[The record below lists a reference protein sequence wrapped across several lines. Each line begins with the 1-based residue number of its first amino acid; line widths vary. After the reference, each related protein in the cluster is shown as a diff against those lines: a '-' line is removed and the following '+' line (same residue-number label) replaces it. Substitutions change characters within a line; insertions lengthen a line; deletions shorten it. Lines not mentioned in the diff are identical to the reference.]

1 MWAFLYL
8 KESQMKLIENW
19 QQAWKLKSVQVGAA
33 SAFFYALILL
43 SEQFL
48 GVWNVIPQE
57 LKNKIPENVAE
68 WVGIFV
74 GVAMVLAR
82 LKKQPELHNVN
93 QFVTVTAGHSNTDP
107 GAVNGKYKEA
117 ELVSQ
122 FRNAVAYYLREAG
135 IQYKTDGVGT
145 TNQNLNAAIKLIK
158 GSSVAVEFHMNAATS
173 KQANGIETIAL
184 PKDKKLAQDLSKAVA
199 DAFGSRLRG
208 DNGWIDQ
215 SKSARG
221 RLAYVDAG
229 GLIVELGF
237 ISNEEELFQFNAR
250 YWSAAKAVAKVLIE
264 YEASK

>member
-1 MWAFLYL
+1 
-8 KESQMKLIENW
+8 MKLIDNW
-19 QQAWKLKSVQVGAA
+19 KQAWKLKSVQVGAI
-33 SAFFYALILL
+33 SAFFYALILF

-48 GVWNVIPQE
+48 NVWAVIPQE

-93 QFVTVTAGHSNTDP
+93 QFVTVTAGHSNKDP
-107 GAVNGKYKEA
+107 GAVNGKFKEA

-135 IQYKTDGVGT
+135 IQYKTDGVGIL
-145 TNQNLNAAIKLIK
+145 NQDLNAAIKLIK

-173 KQANGIETIAL
+173 KQANGVETIAL
-184 PKDKKLAQDLSKAVA
+184 PKDKKLAQELSKAVA

-215 SKSARG
+215 SQSARG
-221 RLAYVDAG
+221 KLGFISNG

-250 YWSAAKAVAKVLIE
+250 YWSAAKAVAMILIKHE
-264 YEASK
+264 KALK

>member
-1 MWAFLYL
+1 MGW
-8 KESQMKLIENW
+8 EMKLIENW
-19 QQAWKLKSVQVGAA
+19 KQAWKLKSVQVGAI
-33 SAFFYALILL
+33 SAFFYALILF

-48 GVWNVIPQE
+48 NVWAVIPQE

-107 GAVNGKYKEA
+107 GAVNGKFKEA

-135 IQYKTDGVGT
+135 IQYKTDGVGIL
-145 TNQNLNAAIKLIK
+145 NQDLNAAIKLIK
-158 GSSVAVEFHMNAATS
+158 GSSVAVEFHMNAAIS

-215 SKSARG
+215 SQSARG
-221 RLAYVDAG
+221 KLGFISNG

-264 YEASK
+264 YEKRN

>member
-1 MWAFLYL
+1 
-8 KESQMKLIENW
+8 MKLIDNW
-19 QQAWKLKSVQVGAA
+19 KQAWKLKSVQVGAI
-33 SAFFYALILL
+33 SAFFYALILF

-48 GVWNVIPQE
+48 NVWAVIPQE

-93 QFVTVTAGHSNTDP
+93 QFVTVTAGHSNKDP
-107 GAVNGKYKEA
+107 GAVNGKFKEA

-135 IQYKTDGVGT
+135 LQVKTDGVGIL
-145 TNQNLNAAIKLIK
+145 NQDLNAAIKLIK

-215 SKSARG
+215 SQSARG
-221 RLAYVDAG
+221 KLGFISNG

-250 YWSAAKAVAKVLIE
+250 YWSAAKAVAMILIKHE
-264 YEASK
+264 KALK

>member
-1 MWAFLYL
+1 
-8 KESQMKLIENW
+8 MKLIDNW
-19 QQAWKLKSVQVGAA
+19 KQAWKLKSVQVGAI
-33 SAFFYALILL
+33 SAFFYALILF

-48 GVWNVIPQE
+48 NVWAVIPQE

-93 QFVTVTAGHSNTDP
+93 QFVTVTAGHSNKDP
-107 GAVNGKYKEA
+107 GAVNGKFKEA

-135 IQYKTDGVGT
+135 IQYKTDGVGIL
-145 TNQNLNAAIKLIK
+145 NQDLNAAIKLIK

-215 SKSARG
+215 SQSARG
-221 RLAYVDAG
+221 KLGFISNG

-264 YEASK
+264 YEKCN

>member
-1 MWAFLYL
+1 
-8 KESQMKLIENW
+8 MKLIDNW
-19 QQAWKLKSVQVGAA
+19 KQAWKLKSVQVGAI
-33 SAFFYALILL
+33 SAFFYALILF

-48 GVWNVIPQE
+48 NVWAVIPQE
-57 LKNKIPENVAE
+57 LKNKIPENIAE

-93 QFVTVTAGHSNTDP
+93 QFVTVTAGHSNKDL
-107 GAVNGKYKEA
+107 GAVNGKFKEA

-135 IQYKTDGVGT
+135 IQYKTDGVGIL
-145 TNQNLNAAIKLIK
+145 NQDLNAAIKLIK

-215 SKSARG
+215 SQSARG
-221 RLAYVDAG
+221 KLGFISNG

-250 YWSAAKAVAKVLIE
+250 YWSAAKAVAMILIKHE
-264 YEASK
+264 KALK

>member
-1 MWAFLYL
+1 
-8 KESQMKLIENW
+8 MKLIDNW
-19 QQAWKLKSVQVGAA
+19 KQAWKLKSVQVGAA
-33 SAFFYALILL
+33 SAFFYALILF

-48 GVWNVIPQE
+48 NVWAVIPQE

-82 LKKQPELHNVN
+82 LKKQPELHTEI
-93 QFVTVTAGHSNTDP
+93 QPFVTVTAGHSNTDP

-117 ELVSQ
+117 ELVRN
-122 FRNAVAYYLREAG
+122 FRNAVAHYLLSAG
-135 IQYKTDGVGT
+135 LAIKTDGTGT
-145 TNQNLNAAIKLIK
+145 INLPLNNAIALAK
-158 GSSVAVEFHMNAATS
+158 GASIAVEFHMNAATS

-215 SKSARG
+215 SQSARG
-221 RLAYVDAG
+221 KLGFISNG

-264 YEASK
+264 YEKRN

>member
-1 MWAFLYL
+1 
-8 KESQMKLIENW
+8 MKLIDNW
-19 QQAWKLKSVQVGAA
+19 KQAWKLKSVQVGAI
-33 SAFFYALILL
+33 SAFFYALILF

-48 GVWNVIPQE
+48 NVWAVIPQE

-82 LKKQPELHNVN
+82 LKKQPELHEVN
-93 QFVTVTAGHSNTDP
+93 QFVTVTAGHSNKDP
-107 GAVNGKYKEA
+107 GAVNVKFKEA
-117 ELVSQ
+117 KLVSQ

-173 KQANGIETIAL
+173 KQANGVETIAL

-215 SKSARG
+215 SQSARG
-221 RLAYVDAG
+221 KLGFISNG

>member
-1 MWAFLYL
+1 
-8 KESQMKLIENW
+8 MKLIDNW
-19 QQAWKLKSVQVGAA
+19 KQAWKLKSVQVGAI
-33 SAFFYALILL
+33 SAFFYALILF

-48 GVWNVIPQE
+48 NVWAVIPQE

-93 QFVTVTAGHSNTDP
+93 QFVTVTAGHSNKDP

-135 IQYKTDGVGT
+135 IQYKTDGVGIL
-145 TNQNLNAAIKLIK
+145 NQDLNAAIKLIK

-184 PKDKKLAQDLSKAVA
+184 PKIRNWLKDLSKA
-199 DAFGSRLRG
+199 SRCF
-208 DNGWIDQ
+208 WQ
-215 SKSARG
+215 S
-221 RLAYVDAG
+221 
-229 GLIVELGF
+229 F
-237 ISNEEELFQFNAR
+237 T
-250 YWSAAKAVAKVLIE
+250 W
-264 YEASK
+264 

>member
-1 MWAFLYL
+1 
-8 KESQMKLIENW
+8 MKLIENW
-19 QQAWKLKSVQVGAA
+19 QQAWKLKSVQVGAI
-33 SAFFYALILL
+33 SAFFYALILF

-48 GVWNVIPQE
+48 NVWAVIPQE

-82 LKKQPELHNVN
+82 LKKQPELHEVN
-93 QFVTVTAGHSNTDP
+93 QFVTVTAGHSNKDP
-107 GAVNGKYKEA
+107 GAVNGKFKEA

-135 IQYKTDGVGT
+135 IQYKTDGVGIL
-145 TNQNLNAAIKLIK
+145 NQDLNAAIKLVK

-173 KQANGIETIAL
+173 KQANGVETIAL
-184 PKDKKLAQDLSKAVA
+184 PKDKKLAQELSKAVA

-215 SKSARG
+215 SQSARG
-221 RLAYVDAG
+221 KLGFISNG

-250 YWSAAKAVAKVLIE
+250 YWSAAKAVAMILIKHE
-264 YEASK
+264 KALK

>member
-1 MWAFLYL
+1 
-8 KESQMKLIENW
+8 MKLIENW
-19 QQAWKLKSVQVGAA
+19 QQAWKLKSVQVGAI
-33 SAFFYALILL
+33 SAFFYALILF

-48 GVWNVIPQE
+48 NVWAVIPQE

-82 LKKQPELHNVN
+82 LKKQPELHEVN
-93 QFVTVTAGHSNTDP
+93 QFVTVTAGHSNKDP
-107 GAVNGKYKEA
+107 GAVNGKFKEA

-135 IQYKTDGVGT
+135 IQYKTDGVGIL
-145 TNQNLNAAIKLIK
+145 NQDLNAAIKLIK

-221 RLAYVDAG
+221 KLGFISNG

-250 YWSAAKAVAKVLIE
+250 YWSAAKAVAMILIKHE
-264 YEASK
+264 KAL

>member
-1 MWAFLYL
+1 MGW
-8 KESQMKLIENW
+8 EMKLIDNW
-19 QQAWKLKSVQVGAA
+19 KQAWKLKSVQVGAI
-33 SAFFYALILL
+33 SAFFYALILF

-48 GVWNVIPQE
+48 NVWAVIPQE

-93 QFVTVTAGHSNTDP
+93 QFVTVTAGHSNKDP
-107 GAVNGKYKEA
+107 GAVNGKFKEA

-173 KQANGIETIAL
+173 KQANGVETIAL
-184 PKDKKLAQDLSKAVA
+184 PKDKKLAQELSKAVA

-215 SKSARG
+215 SQSARG
-221 RLAYVDAG
+221 KLGFISNG

-250 YWSAAKAVAKVLIE
+250 YWSAAKAVAMILIKHE
-264 YEASK
+264 KALK